1 MAGAN
6 IEFSFDLVVFWI
18 PRIQNHYSLCN
29 PSICL
34 FIYIS
39 SFHKLPI
46 IRVFFYMPSLSQYL
60 EIFIILCRNTRILT
74 ANHIKSRNFC
84 LTCSMFASLYGFS
97 FETNVMIIVIYSSD
111 DAFYYASFQAS
122 FTKQKIINSHL
133 FCCWLEFVFIFVF
146 LTLIILFKLSRK
158 YLKSKAECLA

>member
-97 FETNVMIIVIYSSD
+97 FETNVMIIVIYSSERRRFLLCFISSFIYETKNNKF
-111 DAFYYASFQAS
+111 AFILLLIRIRFYFCIFNIDYPFQ
-122 FTKQKIINSHL
+122 I
-133 FCCWLEFVFIFVF
+133 
-146 LTLIILFKLSRK
+146 
-158 YLKSKAECLA
+158 KSKISEI